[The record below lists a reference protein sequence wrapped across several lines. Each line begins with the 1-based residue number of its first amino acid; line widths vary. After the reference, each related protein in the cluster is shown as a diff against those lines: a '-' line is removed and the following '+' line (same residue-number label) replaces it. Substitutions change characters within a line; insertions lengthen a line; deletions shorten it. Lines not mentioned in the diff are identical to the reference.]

1 MMYLLD
7 TNVVSECRK
16 SNGGDVGVQ
25 RFIRRAIRN
34 NHPRFLSVITL
45 GELHRG
51 ARVLRHR
58 NDVVQASLVESWIE
72 SVKRDH
78 DGQILS
84 IDQTICYEW
93 ARLRVPRQEHA
104 IDKLI
109 AATALV
115 HRLVVVTR
123 NVKDFTDTGVEVH
136 NPFLH

>member
-1 MMYLLD
+1 MYLLD
-7 TNVVSECRK
+7 TNVISECRK
-16 SNGGDVGVQ
+16 ASQGDAGVQ
-25 RFIRRAIRN
+25 RFIRHAIR
-34 NHPRFLSVITL
+34 HKIPRFLSVITL

-58 NDVVQASLVESWIE
+58 NDTAQAVLLENWIE
-72 SVKRDH
+72 SVKCDH
-78 DGQILS
+78 AERILS